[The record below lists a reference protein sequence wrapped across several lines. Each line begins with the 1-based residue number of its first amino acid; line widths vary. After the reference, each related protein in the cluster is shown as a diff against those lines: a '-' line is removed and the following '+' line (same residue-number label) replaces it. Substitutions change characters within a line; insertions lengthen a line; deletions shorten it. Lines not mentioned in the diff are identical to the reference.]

1 MSTGNQQAPQDD
13 GSNFEEIEVDSLVA
27 ALEGAQAD
35 LDGNAQGG
43 DAQQAQQLPEFEA
56 PAFWKQETKEAW
68 KALHG
73 YAEGRPHLQRLH
85 EQWGQT
91 QSYLG
96 GLQQEHAQMRNQF
109 GPLNEFLQPYAQQ
122 WAQEGMDPVS
132 GLRQVMAFR
141 DGMIRNPQETL
152 LNLAQSFGVD
162 LQQAIA
168 EAPYVLPEVQQ
179 LQSRIAQMEEASRQA
194 EMGQQ
199 RQQQQWLHQQ
209 VQAFETEVD
218 DQGNAKHP
226 HFRDVV
232 QDMLYLHAR
241 GYAANPHEA
250 YAQAVAAHP
259 RFKAEA
265 AERARADAIRK
276 AQGNNSRVAQT
287 VAKSGV
293 SKPSPKRG
301 ESASKQSL
309 DQAMNDAYEELSNR

>member
-1 MSTGNQQAPQDD
+1 MSTGNQQAPQGGD
-13 GSNFEEIEVDSLVA
+13 NFEEIDVDELTN
-27 ALEGAQAD
+27 ALEGAHAE
-35 LDGNAQGG
+35 LEGGEGAAQI
-43 DAQQAQQLPEFEA
+43 QQLPELEA
-56 PAFWKQETKEAW
+56 PAFWKPETKESW

-73 YAEGRPHLQRLH
+73 YADGRPHLQRLH
-85 EQWGQT
+85 DQWSQT
-91 QSYLG
+91 QSYVG
-96 GLQQEHAQMRNQF
+96 SLQQEHAQLRNQYQ
-109 GPLNEFLQPYAQQ
+109 PLNEFLQPYAQQ

-132 GLRQVMAFR
+132 GLRQIMAFR

-152 LNLAQSFGVD
+152 LNLAQTFGVD

-194 EMGQQ
+194 EIGQQ

-218 DQGNAKHP
+218 DQGQAKHP
-226 HFRDVV
+226 HFREVV

-250 YAQAVAAHP
+250 YAQAVAQHP
-259 RFKAEA
+259 RLKAEA

-293 SKPSPKRG
+293 RKPGPNRG
-301 ESASKQSL
+301 EHTSSKNL
-309 DQAMNDAYEELSNR
+309 KQAFDDAWEAHTES